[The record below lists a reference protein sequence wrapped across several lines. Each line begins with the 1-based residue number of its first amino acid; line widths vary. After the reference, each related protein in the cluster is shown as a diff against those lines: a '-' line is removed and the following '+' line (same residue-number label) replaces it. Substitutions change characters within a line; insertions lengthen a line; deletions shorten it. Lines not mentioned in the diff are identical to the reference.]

1 MASLQSKTHSN
12 FGPINLIADAKSAI
26 NKLSLAEDG
35 KAIKY
40 FVEFNKY
47 KSRTRV
53 NDWSY
58 YVLIM
63 NQMPMCILH
72 HIAECIPLHSNY
84 VILQSFIL
92 SIDAQYWN
100 FKEMESN
107 RKKASGS
114 NHNSGGSSGKTS
126 GSSSNKNSGN
136 NSNNNNSGGSN
147 NNNNSGSKSNNNSN
161 QNNNSGKNNT
171 GKKNNS
177 SNTEDL
183 SSKLGP
189 DSKLTSEEKQRRIDK
204 GLCLICGERGHMA
217 KECPKSKNANT
228 STKPKGGA
236 AKGRP

>member
-1 MASLQSKTHSN
+1 MADTET
-12 FGPINLIADAKSAI
+12 AI

-47 KSRTRV
+47 KSRTRF
-53 NDWSY
+53 NDLTY
-58 YVLIM
+58 FFLVM
-63 NQMPMCILH
+63 NQMPMCILRR
-72 HIAECIPLHSNY
+72 ISECIPPPPDYETLRA
-84 VILQSFIL
+84 FIL

-126 GSSSNKNSGN
+126 GSSSNKNSDN
-136 NSNNNNSGGSN
+136 NSNNNNSGSKT
-147 NNNNSGSKSNNNSN
+147 NNNSSW
-161 QNNNSGKNNT
+161 NNNSGKNNA

-177 SNTEDL
+177 SNSEDL

-189 DSKLTSEEKQRRIDK
+189 NSKLTPKEKQCQIDK
-204 GLCLICGERGHMA
+204 GLCLVCRDCGHMA
-217 KECPKSKNANT
+217 KECPKFKNANT
-228 STKPKGGA
+228 SSKPKGRA
-236 AKGRP
+236 TPR